1 MLTCAAGYMWSQ
13 ERIYLWLSW
22 KEAPVQSKTSKKKK
36 KTHTQKNKQKKTKQA
51 I

>member
-36 KTHTQKNKQKKTKQA
+36 NTHTQKNKQKKTKQA